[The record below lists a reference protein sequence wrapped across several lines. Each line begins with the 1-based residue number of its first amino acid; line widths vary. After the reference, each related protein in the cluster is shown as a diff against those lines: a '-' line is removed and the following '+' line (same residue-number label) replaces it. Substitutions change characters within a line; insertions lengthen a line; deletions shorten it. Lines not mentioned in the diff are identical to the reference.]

1 MRVTLK
7 TVNAELARIAPS
19 VELVKG
25 SGYFFFRGGEAD
37 DWIDRSVRVE
47 AIGSLTTEEWVGE
60 YKRLK
65 TLNQDIA
72 KSAKQAPP
80 KAAPEAK
87 PAKPVNK
94 PAPRHEPPPPP
105 PPAPK
110 EPCSAKA
117 KLIAELE
124 QAHKDLIAIE
134 EQQAR
139 AAREDRFPE
148 LVTLS
153 VAASK
158 ERSKF
163 DRALVAIREHSVVHG
178 C

>member
-1 MRVTLK
+1 MLGSDATLRPGRFGDVATACRLRSQSGPAAPLCPIIGGDMRVTLK

-25 SGYFFFRGGEAD
+25 AGYFFFRGGEAD

-72 KSAKQAPP
+72 KRAKQAPP

-87 PAKPVNK
+87 PAKPVN
-94 PAPRHEPPPPP
+94 
-105 PPAPK
+105 
-110 EPCSAKA
+110 
-117 KLIAELE
+117 
-124 QAHKDLIAIE
+124 
-134 EQQAR
+134 
-139 AAREDRFPE
+139 
-148 LVTLS
+148 
-153 VAASK
+153 
-158 ERSKF
+158 
-163 DRALVAIREHSVVHG
+163 
-178 C
+178 